1 MKPADRRQQ
10 GLAALELIEQAIH
23 QLRAAPPATLASYYV
38 GALPFVLSVL
48 FFWAD
53 MSRSAFADQHLAGA
67 ALGVAALFLW
77 MKFWQAVF
85 VRNLRASFAG
95 EPPPPLGVRQAW
107 RIFVAQTTLQ
117 PSGLFIVPLA
127 CVLILPAAWVSAFYQ
142 NLTAFAAAETGD
154 LRPLLKKAARQA
166 ALWPRQNHILLAVLL
181 AFGFYVLLNW
191 MTVCLVLPALAK
203 MLSGASSVFTRS
215 PLSLLNTTFLAA
227 MVGLTYLS
235 VDPIVK
241 TVYALRCFYGE
252 SLESGEDLKV
262 ELRRLALAERLAGG
276 ALVLA
281 LMIFSTTSASG
292 ESSARSNLS
301 MANVLKTNQAP
312 RSESSARSAM
322 FIANVPERHQ
332 APLGAACLTPAIP
345 PSYLPLLTALADTT
359 AGRTFDKQ
367 VTPNEAA
374 EAPGQKAADPPPTA
388 PRPPT
393 LAPPTSVSPQALD
406 HTIEQVIQQNKYAWR
421 MPREK
426 LRESE
431 TKEPGLIGRFLLRVR
446 DFLQAKIKA
455 FFKWL
460 GEWLRRLFHH
470 RRQVNASGY
479 GWIMLLEVLLYAL
492 LAAVVIGLALLVR
505 HVLRNR
511 KLKRKA
517 VASQPI
523 QPAPDLADESL
534 SAEQLPEDR
543 WTALAREL
551 LERGELR
558 LAARAFFF
566 ASLASLADRN
576 LISLARFKSNRDY
589 EHELQRRGHSF
600 PEILALFSENV
611 RVIDRIW
618 YGLHQINTELVG
630 RFAANV
636 ERIKTAA

>member
-1 MKPADRRQQ
+1 
-10 GLAALELIEQAIH
+10 
-23 QLRAAPPATLASYYV
+23 
-38 GALPFVLSVL
+38 
-48 FFWAD
+48 
-53 MSRSAFADQHLAGA
+53 
-67 ALGVAALFLW
+67 
-77 MKFWQAVF
+77 
-85 VRNLRASFAG
+85 
-95 EPPPPLGVRQAW
+95 
-107 RIFVAQTTLQ
+107 
-117 PSGLFIVPLA
+117 
-127 CVLILPAAWVSAFYQ
+127 
-142 NLTAFAAAETGD
+142 
-154 LRPLLKKAARQA
+154 
-166 ALWPRQNHILLAVLL
+166 
-181 AFGFYVLLNW
+181 
-191 MTVCLVLPALAK
+191 
-203 MLSGASSVFTRS
+203 
-215 PLSLLNTTFLAA
+215 
-227 MVGLTYLS
+227 
-235 VDPIVK
+235 
-241 TVYALRCFYGE
+241 
-252 SLESGEDLKV
+252 
-262 ELRRLALAERLAGG
+262 
-276 ALVLA
+276 
-281 LMIFSTTSASG
+281 
-292 ESSARSNLS
+292 
-301 MANVLKTNQAP
+301 
-312 RSESSARSAM
+312 M
-322 FIANVPERHQ
+322 FIANVLKGHQ
-332 APLGAACLTPAIP
+332 APPGAASLTPAIP
-345 PSYLPLLTALADTT
+345 PSHLPLLTALADTT

-367 VTPNEAA
+367 FTPNEAA
-374 EAPGQKAADPPPTA
+374 EAPGEKPANPPATT
-388 PRPPT
+388 PRPPPS
-393 LAPPTSVSPQALD
+393 APPPSVSPQALD
-406 HTIEQVIQQNKYAWR
+406 HTIERVIQQNKYAWR

-446 DFLQAKIKA
+446 EFLQAKIKA

-470 RRQVNASGY
+470 RRQENTSGY

-492 LAAVVIGLALLVR
+492 LAAVVIGLALLLR